1 MVQSCAAWEKRLREL
16 VESLMDPDSQPVR
29 GHVLDFPRAGEHG
42 LAVETLADWIG
53 NLEEPAVVSPA
64 DRARVLDLAADFP
77 EETRIRVRRALA
89 DLAGG

>member
-1 MVQSCAAWEKRLREL
+1 
-16 VESLMDPDSQPVR
+16 MDPDSQPVR